1 MNIYYAAIVNHP
13 EQKFDPDGN
22 VPLIQIFY
30 SAAERNDWVKTYAD
44 NPHVKAIDSTQAI
57 RWLRFAYRRY
67 RNQKIPF
74 NLSREGVVR
83 QFLRTC
89 SFRPMLHTE
98 RVSLLPEEVVERLSV
113 SEGHVLRKIGYTR

>member
-13 EQKFDPDGN
+13 EQKLGPDNN

-67 RNQKIPF
+67 RNQKIPS
-74 NLSREGVVR
+74 NLSRGGVVKR
-83 QFLRTC
+83 FLRTC
-89 SFRPMLHTE
+89 AFQPMFHTK
-98 RVSLLPEEVVERLSV
+98 RISLTPEEVVKRLSD
-113 SEGHVLRKIGYTR
+113 SEDHVLRKIGYTR

>member
-13 EQKFDPDGN
+13 GQKLDPDDN

-30 SAAERNDWVKTYAD
+30 SAAERNDWVKAYAD
-44 NPHVKAIDSTQAI
+44 DPHVMVIDSTQAV

-67 RNQKIPF
+67 RNQKIPS
-74 NLSREGVVR
+74 NLSREGVVK

-98 RVSLLPEEVVERLSV
+98 RVSLSPEEVVKRLSD
-113 SEGHVLRKIGYTR
+113 SEDHVLRKIGYTR

>member
-1 MNIYYAAIVNHP
+1 MNIYYAAIVSHP
-13 EQKFDPDGN
+13 EQKLDPDNN

-30 SAAERNDWVKTYAD
+30 SATERNDWVKTYAD

-67 RNQKIPF
+67 RNQKIPS
-74 NLSREGVVR
+74 NLSREGVVK

-89 SFRPMLHTE
+89 SFRPLLHTKGI
-98 RVSLLPEEVVERLSV
+98 SLTPEEVVKRLSD
-113 SEGHVLRKIGYTR
+113 SEDHVLRKIGYTR